1 MFSGGKSNREQLE
14 GRFWI
19 TPNRTSGQVS
29 EIGKWKEVHQ
39 NVREPRHIAETRM
52 K

>member
-1 MFSGGKSNREQLE
+1 MVSPTENNWR